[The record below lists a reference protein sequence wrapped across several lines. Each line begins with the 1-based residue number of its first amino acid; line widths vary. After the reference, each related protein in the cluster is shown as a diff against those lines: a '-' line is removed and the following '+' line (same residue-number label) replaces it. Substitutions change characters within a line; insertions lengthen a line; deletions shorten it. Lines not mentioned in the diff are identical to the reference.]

1 MIIRA
6 SRNWCSLN
14 NRKMKKLIILLTIIT
29 VAFGSELIPLQ
40 QVKEVANRFV
50 QQRYGQY
57 RLDDV
62 VTYYGI
68 DEQPNA
74 YAMIYRN
81 MENEP
86 LTIVMGGRYTISP
99 VSEISK
105 TLPRS
110 QAAYE
115 KVEQKAQ
122 TLGNSGPEVQR
133 IYYFGPGEEYCAFN
147 IEGRDILINAC
158 NLMTVEKAVLVQ
170 SRPEP
175 NPGLESL
182 TRTKWEKYFQTTDFA
197 TRQDSGYIPN
207 VPFIDWV
214 YGCSPT
220 AASMLLWYWD
230 EYAPDPGYGNLIDY
244 FFTHY
249 DLPETE
255 WNDCANVNRE
265 LALAMYTD
273 TLSGSTS
280 GGNIL
285 PGYLTVANAV
295 HGYSFNGQNY
305 GPGNAGNQYCF
316 AQLKNE
322 IDNERPFHWSVHYYW
337 YPPQSDY
344 INHSLTGIGYHII
357 LPDTFVQVHTTWD
370 GDEPLWPLWTYHNG
384 VYSDDYV
391 RVVVPGG
398 AITDNIF
405 LDYPVGDLLVGGV
418 LSPRSVVFTGLDYPL
433 QWHTQG
439 SNIDHVK
446 IMYSTGRDG
455 EGYDTLQWTLIDANA
470 ANTGEYLWTVPDD
483 DTLRINIIGLNS
495 SNVRLAADGTFGRL
509 VPTILEHTSGL
520 DLVGHIPTAAGLTRD
535 MRLAG
540 DYLYIADGDNGL
552 VVADVTDPGLP
563 EVVGHLA
570 LPGHAYSIDVF
581 GSYVYIGDKED
592 TLRVISVVDPEN
604 PSEVGKCPVG
614 DEALDVCV
622 VGTNVFVAARGV
634 GLVSVDVSTPSLPSI
649 MDTFNTAGF
658 SYDVYVSGDYAYV
671 ADATKGVRVI
681 DVSDPYNLDET
692 GGYDTNGISYGVTK
706 SGSYV
711 YCADGTQGVKSFDAS
726 SPDTLI
732 LLDSFD
738 TPTAATK
745 VQVLGTGLYVAD
757 GSMAGVR
764 VIDVSDPGS
773 LSELGYILSKGAA
786 GNLWLPGDSLLYL
799 ADGLT
804 GVLVIDRDGLGVVEH
819 EVAELS
825 CSFGVVPSFGRVSD
839 LFTVSLSVSHAAD
852 VSVRLFDCVGR
863 HVEDVYRG
871 RLVEGVSDL
880 QWRPRHL
887 PAGIYFMQVAA
898 DDYQSIQ
905 KLVLVK

>member
-1 MIIRA
+1 
-6 SRNWCSLN
+6 
-14 NRKMKKLIILLTIIT
+14 MKKVCVLFCTILF
-29 VAFGSELIPLQ
+29 AFASDFIPL
-40 QVKEVANRFV
+40 E
-50 QQRYGQY
+50 
-57 RLDDV
+57 RLETISQKV
-62 VTYYGI
+62 VNQNFGFYHLEETITYYGL
-68 DEQPNA
+68 DELPNA

-86 LTIVMGGRYTISP
+86 LTIVMGARYTTSPIGQISNM
-99 VSEISK
+99 
-105 TLPRS
+105 LPRFRS
-110 QAAYE
+110 EYDI
-115 KVEQKAQ
+115 VLQKARGKASAEPVFQ
-122 TLGNSGPEVQR
+122 K
-133 IYYFGPGEEYCAFN
+133 IYYFGPGEEYCYFDADG
-147 IEGRDILINAC
+147 EDILVNAC
-158 NLMTVEKAVLVQ
+158 NFQAMDKSSLFTAA
-170 SRPEP
+170 PEP
-175 NPGLESL
+175 NGELETIL
-182 TRTKWEKYFQTTDFA
+182 RQKWDGYLNGVNFG
-197 TRQDSGYIPN
+197 TRQDSAYIPN

-214 YGCSPT
+214 YGCTPT
-220 AASMLLWYWD
+220 ASSMVFWYWD
-230 EYAPDPGYGNLIDY
+230 EYAPNAGYGKLVDY

-249 DLPETE
+249 DTPESE

-265 LALAMYTD
+265 LALAMGTD

-280 GGNIL
+280 VGAITSGQL
-285 PGYLTVANAV
+285 VVANV
-295 HGYSFNGQNY
+295 WHNYSIGSSTSPQ
-305 GPGNAGNQYCF
+305 GNAGNQYQF
-316 AQLKNE
+316 ALIKNE
-322 IDNERPFHWSVHYYW
+322 IDAGRPFNWSVIQYYE
-337 YPPQSDY
+337 PSQADR
-344 INHSLTGIGYHII
+344 INHSVTAIGYHII
-357 LPDTFVQVHTTWD
+357 LPDTFVQIHNTWD
-370 GDEPLWPLWTYHNG
+370 GDEPLWPLWTYYGG
-384 VYSDDYV
+384 VYSWDYV
-391 RVVVPGG
+391 STFVPGG

-405 LDYPVGDLLVGGV
+405 LDYPVGDMLVGGV